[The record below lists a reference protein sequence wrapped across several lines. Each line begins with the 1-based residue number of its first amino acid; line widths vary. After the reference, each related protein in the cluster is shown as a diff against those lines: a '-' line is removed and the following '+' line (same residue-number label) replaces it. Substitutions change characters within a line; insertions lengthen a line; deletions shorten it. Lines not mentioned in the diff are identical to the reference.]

1 MVFQFNFSDRFS
13 SVILL
18 KSILDSTTSIFY
30 FWMEIMTLE
39 QQKKIAKL
47 IEKYNDILL
56 NSMRLAVAEDF
67 INLIVLNRDDSDFEL
82 KDFLGDKEQY
92 YQFILKE
99 FLRLNSSSVA
109 SELRK
114 MEDQELTGFIKR
126 RTSTRN
132 KKPPKKN

>member
-1 MVFQFNFSDRFS
+1 
-13 SVILL
+13 
-18 KSILDSTTSIFY
+18 
-30 FWMEIMTLE
+30 MTLE

-47 IEKYNDILL
+47 IKKYNDILL